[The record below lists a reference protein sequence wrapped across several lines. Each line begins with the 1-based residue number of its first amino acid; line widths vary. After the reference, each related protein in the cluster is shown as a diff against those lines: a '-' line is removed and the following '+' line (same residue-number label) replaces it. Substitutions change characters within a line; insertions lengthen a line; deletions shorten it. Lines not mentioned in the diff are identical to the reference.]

1 MENETIEQIPVE
13 DLHVFRN
20 HTFQV
25 KDDEAM
31 KALMESIRDKGIVL
45 PLLAFTNEDGEPEL
59 ISGHRRLWVAR
70 ELRLETVPVIM
81 KRVDRSE
88 ATLLMGI
95 SNFMNRQ
102 KVLPSERAF
111 TYAAMLKA
119 LKSDN
124 RWGSGASIWDVLA
137 ERLGES
143 TIQLSRFIRLTELI
157 PDLLNLVD
165 TGKLGLRPAV
175 ELSYLCADSQEIIF
189 QIYKELGVKPTLT
202 TAKEMREIE
211 EERDLDA
218 EEIRRLLAEQ
228 DGSKKAEEYKMVF
241 YSPVLCAIL
250 KNCHS
255 ISEREDRIIRGLK
268 LLEEQDKERRA
279 KREEEQRKRIEEIR
293 KQNQEGGGD
302 TYGG

>member
-1 MENETIEQIPVE
+1 MENEAIEQIPVE

-81 KRVDRSE
+81 KKVDRSE
-88 ATLLMGI
+88 ATFLMGI

-102 KVLPSERAF
+102 KVLPSERGF

-119 LKSDN
+119 LKADKN
-124 RWGSGASIWDVLA
+124 RENGTARDLLA
-137 ERLGES
+137 KRLGEDARQ
-143 TIQLSRFIRLTELI
+143 ISRFIRLTELI
-157 PDLLNLVD
+157 PDLLKLVD
-165 TGKLGLRPAV
+165 AGKLGLRPAS
-175 ELSYLCADSQEIIF
+175 ELSYLSADTQAVIF
-189 QIYKELGVKPTLT
+189 QIYTETGTKPEMMSI
-202 TAKEMREIE
+202 KQMREIE

-268 LLEEQDKERRA
+268 LLEEQEKEWRA
-279 KREEEQRKRIEEIR
+279 KREEEQRIRIEEIR

>member
-1 MENETIEQIPVE
+1 MENETIEQIPVG

-31 KALMESIRDKGIVL
+31 KALMESIRNKGIVL

-81 KRVDRSE
+81 KKVDRSE
-88 ATLLMGI
+88 ATFLMGI

-102 KVLPSERAF
+102 KVLPSERGF

-119 LKSDN
+119 LKADKN
-124 RWGSGASIWDVLA
+124 RENGTARDLLA
-137 ERLGES
+137 KRLGEDARQ
-143 TIQLSRFIRLTELI
+143 ISRFIRLTELI
-157 PDLLNLVD
+157 PDLLKLVD
-165 TGKLGLRPAV
+165 AGKLGLRPAS
-175 ELSYLCADSQEIIF
+175 ELSYLSADTQAVIF
-189 QIYKELGVKPTLT
+189 QIYTETGTKPEMMSI
-202 TAKEMREIE
+202 KQMREIE

-268 LLEEQDKERRA
+268 LLEEQEKEWRA
-279 KREEEQRKRIEEIR
+279 KREEEQRIRIEEIR

>member
-81 KRVDRSE
+81 KRVDRPE

-102 KVLPSERAF
+102 KVLPSERGF

-119 LKSDN
+119 LKADKN
-124 RWGSGASIWDVLA
+124 RENGTARDLLA
-137 ERLGES
+137 KRLGEDARQ
-143 TIQLSRFIRLTELI
+143 ISRFIRLTELI
-157 PDLLNLVD
+157 PDLLKLVD
-165 TGKLGLRPAV
+165 AGKLGLRPAS
-175 ELSYLCADSQEIIF
+175 ELSYLSADTQAVIF
-189 QIYKELGVKPTLT
+189 QIYTETGTKPEMMSI
-202 TAKEMREIE
+202 KQMREIE

-218 EEIRRLLAEQ
+218 DEIRRLLAEQ

-268 LLEEQDKERRA
+268 LLEEQEKEWRA
-279 KREEEQRKRIEEIR
+279 KREEEQRIRIEEIR

>member
-81 KRVDRSE
+81 KRVDRPE

-102 KVLPSERAF
+102 KVLPSERGF

-119 LKSDN
+119 LKADKN
-124 RWGSGASIWDVLA
+124 RENGTARDLLA
-137 ERLGES
+137 KRLGEDARQ
-143 TIQLSRFIRLTELI
+143 ISRFIRLTELI
-157 PDLLNLVD
+157 PDLLKLVD
-165 TGKLGLRPAV
+165 SGKLGLRPAS
-175 ELSYLCADSQEIIF
+175 ELSYLSADTQAVIF
-189 QIYKELGVKPTLT
+189 QIYMETGTKPEMMSI
-202 TAKEMREIE
+202 KRMREIE

-218 EEIRRLLAEQ
+218 DEIRRLLAEQ
-228 DGSKKAEEYKMVF
+228 DGSKKAEEYKLVF
-241 YSPVLCAIL
+241 YSPVLSAIL

-268 LLEEQDKERRA
+268 LLEEQEKEWRA
-279 KREEEQRKRIEEIR
+279 KREEEQRIRIEEIR
-293 KQNQEGGGD
+293 KQNKEGGGD

>member
-81 KRVDRSE
+81 KRVDRPE

-102 KVLPSERAF
+102 KVLPSERGF

-119 LKSDN
+119 LKADKN
-124 RWGSGASIWDVLA
+124 RENGTARDLLA
-137 ERLGES
+137 KRLGEDARQ
-143 TIQLSRFIRLTELI
+143 ISRFIRLTELI
-157 PDLLNLVD
+157 PDLLKLVD
-165 TGKLGLRPAV
+165 AGKLGLRPAS
-175 ELSYLCADSQEIIF
+175 ELSYLSADTQAVIF
-189 QIYKELGVKPTLT
+189 QIYTETGTKPEMMSI
-202 TAKEMREIE
+202 KQMREIE

>member
-1 MENETIEQIPVE
+1 MENETIEQIPVG

-81 KRVDRSE
+81 KKVDRSE

-102 KVLPSERAF
+102 KVLPSERGF

-119 LKSDN
+119 LKADKN
-124 RWGSGASIWDVLA
+124 RENGTARDLLA
-137 ERLGES
+137 KRLGEDARQ
-143 TIQLSRFIRLTELI
+143 ISRFIRLTELI
-157 PDLLNLVD
+157 PDLLKLVD
-165 TGKLGLRPAV
+165 AGKLGLRPV
-175 ELSYLCADSQEIIF
+175 SELSYLSADTQAAIF
-189 QIYKELGVKPTLT
+189 QIYTETGTKPEMMSI
-202 TAKEMREIE
+202 KQMREIE

-268 LLEEQDKERRA
+268 LLEEQDKERRT

>member
-1 MENETIEQIPVE
+1 MENEAIEQIRVE

-31 KALMESIRDKGIVL
+31 KALLESIRDKGIVL

-81 KRVDRSE
+81 KRVDRPE

-102 KVLPSERAF
+102 KVLPSERGF

-119 LKSDN
+119 LKEDKNRDN
-124 RWGSGASIWDVLA
+124 GIVRDLLA
-137 ERLGES
+137 KRLGVDARQ
-143 TIQLSRFIRLTELI
+143 ISRFIRLTELI
-157 PDLLNLVD
+157 PDLLKIVD
-165 TGKLGLRPAV
+165 AGKLGLRPAV
-175 ELSYLCADSQEIIF
+175 ELSYLSADTQAV
-189 QIYKELGVKPTLT
+189 IYQLYMETGTKPGLQSL
-202 TAKEMREIE
+202 KEMREIE

-218 EEIRRLLAEQ
+218 DEIRRLLAEQ
-228 DGSKKAEEYKMVF
+228 DGSKKAEEYKLVF
-241 YSPVLCAIL
+241 YSPVLSAIL

-268 LLEEQDKERRA
+268 LLEEQEKEWRA
-279 KREEEQRKRIEEIR
+279 KREEEQRTRIEEIR

>member
-1 MENETIEQIPVE
+1 MNNETVEQIPVE

-25 KDDEAM
+25 KDDESM
-31 KALMESIRDKGIVL
+31 KTLKESVREQGIIQ
-45 PLLAFTNEDGEPEL
+45 PLLAFTNEDGESEL

-70 ELRLETVPVIM
+70 ELGLETVPVLM
-81 KRVDRSE
+81 KRVDRTE
-88 ATLLMGI
+88 ATMLMGI
-95 SNFMNRQ
+95 SNILNRE
-102 KVLPSERAF
+102 KVLPSERGF
-111 TYAAMLKA
+111 TYSAMLKA
-119 LKSDN
+119 MKTDR
-124 RWGSGASIWDVLA
+124 RWGDDAPTREMLA

-143 TIQLSRFIRLTELI
+143 STQLSRFIRLTELI
-157 PDLLNLVD
+157 PDLLNMVD
-165 TGKLGLRPAV
+165 TGKLGFRPAV
-175 ELSYLCADSQEIIF
+175 ELSYLSADAQEAVL
-189 QIYKELGVKPTLT
+189 QIYKELGVKPTVL
-202 TAKEMREIE
+202 TAKQMREIE

-218 EEIRRLLAEQ
+218 DEIRRLLAEQ

-268 LLEEQDKERRA
+268 LLEEQEKEWRA
-279 KREEEQRKRIEEIR
+279 KREEEQRIRIEEIR

>member
-31 KALMESIRDKGIVL
+31 KALMESIKERGIVL
-45 PLLAFTNEDGEPEL
+45 PLLAFNNEDGEPEL

-70 ELRLETVPVIM
+70 ELGLETVPVIM

-95 SNFMNRQ
+95 TNFMNRQ
-102 KVLPSERAF
+102 KVLPSERGF

-119 LKSDN
+119 LKADKN
-124 RWGSGASIWDVLA
+124 RENGTARDLLA
-137 ERLGES
+137 KRLGEDARQ
-143 TIQLSRFIRLTELI
+143 ISRFIRLTELI
-157 PDLLNLVD
+157 PDLLKLVD
-165 TGKLGLRPAV
+165 AGKLGLRPAS
-175 ELSYLCADSQEIIF
+175 ELSYLSADTQAVIF
-189 QIYKELGVKPTLT
+189 QIYTETGTKPEMMSI
-202 TAKEMREIE
+202 KQMREIE

-218 EEIRRLLAEQ
+218 DEIRRLLAEQ

-255 ISEREDRIIRGLK
+255 VSEREDRIIRGLK
-268 LLEEQDKERRA
+268 LLEEQEKEWRA
-279 KREEEQRKRIEEIR
+279 KREEEQRIRIEEIR

>member
-31 KALMESIRDKGIVL
+31 KTLKESVKERGIVL
-45 PLLAFTNEDGEPEL
+45 PLLAFNNEDGEPEL

-70 ELRLETVPVIM
+70 ELGLETVPVIM

-95 SNFMNRQ
+95 TNFMNRQ
-102 KVLPSERAF
+102 KVLPSERGF

-119 LKSDN
+119 LKADKN
-124 RWGSGASIWDVLA
+124 RENGTARDLLA
-137 ERLGES
+137 KRLGEDARQ
-143 TIQLSRFIRLTELI
+143 ISRFIRLTELI
-157 PDLLNLVD
+157 PDLLKLVD
-165 TGKLGLRPAV
+165 AGKLGLRPAS
-175 ELSYLCADSQEIIF
+175 ELSYLSADTQAVIF
-189 QIYKELGVKPTLT
+189 QIYTETGTKPEMMSI
-202 TAKEMREIE
+202 KQMREIE

-218 EEIRRLLAEQ
+218 DEIRRLLAEQ

-268 LLEEQDKERRA
+268 LLEEQEKEWRA
-279 KREEEQRKRIEEIR
+279 KREEEQRIRIEEIR

>member
-1 MENETIEQIPVE
+1 MENETIEQIPVG

-81 KRVDRSE
+81 KKVDRSE
-88 ATLLMGI
+88 ATFLMGI

-102 KVLPSERAF
+102 KVLPSERGF

-119 LKSDN
+119 LKADKN
-124 RWGSGASIWDVLA
+124 RENGTARDLLA
-137 ERLGES
+137 KRLGEDARQ
-143 TIQLSRFIRLTELI
+143 ISRFIRLTELI
-157 PDLLNLVD
+157 PDLLKLVD
-165 TGKLGLRPAV
+165 AGKLGLRPAS
-175 ELSYLCADSQEIIF
+175 ELSYLSADTQAVIF
-189 QIYKELGVKPTLT
+189 QIHTETGTKPEMMSI
-202 TAKEMREIE
+202 KQMREIE

-218 EEIRRLLAEQ
+218 DEIRRLLAEQ

-268 LLEEQDKERRA
+268 LLEEQEKEWRA
-279 KREEEQRKRIEEIR
+279 KREEEQRIRIEEIR

>member
-102 KVLPSERAF
+102 KVLPSERGF

-119 LKSDN
+119 LKADKN
-124 RWGSGASIWDVLA
+124 RENGTARDLLA
-137 ERLGES
+137 KRLGEDARQ
-143 TIQLSRFIRLTELI
+143 ISRFIRLTELI
-157 PDLLNLVD
+157 PDLLKLVD
-165 TGKLGLRPAV
+165 AGKLGLRPAS
-175 ELSYLCADSQEIIF
+175 ELSYLSADTQAVIF
-189 QIYKELGVKPTLT
+189 QIYTETGTKPEMMSI
-202 TAKEMREIE
+202 KQMREIE

-218 EEIRRLLAEQ
+218 DEIRRLLAEQ

-268 LLEEQDKERRA
+268 LLEEQEKEWRA
-279 KREEEQRKRIEEIR
+279 KREEEQRIRIEEIR

>member
-81 KRVDRSE
+81 KKVDRSE
-88 ATLLMGI
+88 ATFLMGI

-102 KVLPSERAF
+102 KVLPSERGF

-119 LKSDN
+119 LKADKN
-124 RWGSGASIWDVLA
+124 RENGTARDLLA
-137 ERLGES
+137 KRLGEDARQ
-143 TIQLSRFIRLTELI
+143 ISRFIRLTELI
-157 PDLLNLVD
+157 PDLLKLVD
-165 TGKLGLRPAV
+165 AGKLGLRPAS
-175 ELSYLCADSQEIIF
+175 ELSYLSADTQAVIF
-189 QIYKELGVKPTLT
+189 QIYTETGTKPEMMSI
-202 TAKEMREIE
+202 KQMREIE

-268 LLEEQDKERRA
+268 LLEEQEKEWRA
-279 KREEEQRKRIEEIR
+279 KREEEQRIRIEEIR
-293 KQNQEGGGD
+293 KQNREGGGD

>member
-25 KDDEAM
+25 KDDEEM
-31 KALMESIRDKGIVL
+31 KALMESVKERGIVL

-81 KRVDRSE
+81 KKVDRSE

-102 KVLPSERAF
+102 KVLPSERGF

-119 LKSDN
+119 LKADKN
-124 RWGSGASIWDVLA
+124 RENGTARDLLA
-137 ERLGES
+137 KRLGEDARQ
-143 TIQLSRFIRLTELI
+143 ISRFIRLTELI
-157 PDLLNLVD
+157 PDLLKLVD
-165 TGKLGLRPAV
+165 AGKLGLRPAS
-175 ELSYLCADSQEIIF
+175 ELSYLSADTQAAIF
-189 QIYKELGVKPTLT
+189 QIYTETGTKPEMMSI
-202 TAKEMREIE
+202 KQMREIE

-218 EEIRRLLAEQ
+218 DEIRRLLAEQ

-268 LLEEQDKERRA
+268 LLEEQEKEWRA
-279 KREEEQRKRIEEIR
+279 KREEEQRIRIEEIR

>member
-1 MENETIEQIPVE
+1 MENETIEQMPVE

-81 KRVDRSE
+81 KKVDRSE
-88 ATLLMGI
+88 ATFLMGI

-102 KVLPSERAF
+102 KVLPSERGF

-119 LKSDN
+119 LKADKN
-124 RWGSGASIWDVLA
+124 RENGTARDLLA
-137 ERLGES
+137 KRLGEDARQ
-143 TIQLSRFIRLTELI
+143 ISRFIRLTELI
-157 PDLLNLVD
+157 PDLLKLVD
-165 TGKLGLRPAV
+165 AGKLGLRPAS
-175 ELSYLCADSQEIIF
+175 ELSYLSADTQAAIF
-189 QIYKELGVKPTLT
+189 QIYTETGTKPEMMSI
-202 TAKEMREIE
+202 KQMREIE

-293 KQNQEGGGD
+293 KQNREGGGD

>member
-1 MENETIEQIPVE
+1 MENEAIEQIPVE

-81 KRVDRSE
+81 KKVDRSE

-102 KVLPSERAF
+102 KVLPSERGF

-119 LKSDN
+119 LKADKN
-124 RWGSGASIWDVLA
+124 RENGTARDLLA
-137 ERLGES
+137 KRLGEDARQ
-143 TIQLSRFIRLTELI
+143 ISRFIRLTELI
-157 PDLLNLVD
+157 PDLLKLVD
-165 TGKLGLRPAV
+165 SGKLGLRPAS
-175 ELSYLCADSQEIIF
+175 ELSYLSADTQAVIF
-189 QIYKELGVKPTLT
+189 QIYMETGTKPEMMSI
-202 TAKEMREIE
+202 KRMREIE

-218 EEIRRLLAEQ
+218 DEIRRLLAEQ
-228 DGSKKAEEYKMVF
+228 DGSKKAEEYKLVF
-241 YSPVLCAIL
+241 YSPVLSAIL

-268 LLEEQDKERRA
+268 LLEEQEKEWRA
-279 KREEEQRKRIEEIR
+279 KREEEQRIRIEEIR
-293 KQNQEGGGD
+293 KQNKEGGGD

>member
-81 KRVDRSE
+81 KRVDRPE

-102 KVLPSERAF
+102 KVLPSERGF

-119 LKSDN
+119 LKADKN
-124 RWGSGASIWDVLA
+124 RENGTARDLLA
-137 ERLGES
+137 KRLGEDARQ
-143 TIQLSRFIRLTELI
+143 ISRFIRLTELI
-157 PDLLNLVD
+157 PDLLKLVD
-165 TGKLGLRPAV
+165 AGKLGLRPAS
-175 ELSYLCADSQEIIF
+175 ELSYLSADTQAAIF
-189 QIYKELGVKPTLT
+189 QIYTETGTKPEMMSI
-202 TAKEMREIE
+202 KQMREIE

-279 KREEEQRKRIEEIR
+279 KREEEQRIRIEEIR

>member
-102 KVLPSERAF
+102 KVLPSERGF

-119 LKSDN
+119 LKADKN
-124 RWGSGASIWDVLA
+124 RENGTARDLLA
-137 ERLGES
+137 KRLGEDARQ
-143 TIQLSRFIRLTELI
+143 ISRFIRLTELI
-157 PDLLNLVD
+157 PDLLKLVD
-165 TGKLGLRPAV
+165 AGKLGLRPAS
-175 ELSYLCADSQEIIF
+175 ELSYLSADTQAVIF
-189 QIYKELGVKPTLT
+189 QIYTETGTKPEMMSI
-202 TAKEMREIE
+202 KQMREIE

-218 EEIRRLLAEQ
+218 DEIRRLLAEQ

-279 KREEEQRKRIEEIR
+279 KREEEQRIRIEEIR

>member
-31 KALMESIRDKGIVL
+31 KALMESIRNKGIVL

-81 KRVDRSE
+81 KKVDRSE

-102 KVLPSERAF
+102 KVLPSERGF

-119 LKSDN
+119 LKTDKN
-124 RWGSGASIWDVLA
+124 RENGTSRDLLA
-137 ERLGES
+137 KRLGEDARQ
-143 TIQLSRFIRLTELI
+143 ISRFIRLTELI
-157 PDLLNLVD
+157 PDLLKLVD
-165 TGKLGLRPAV
+165 AGKLGLRPAS
-175 ELSYLCADSQEIIF
+175 ELSYLSADTQAVIF
-189 QIYKELGVKPTLT
+189 QIYTETGIKPEMMSI
-202 TAKEMREIE
+202 KQMREIE

-218 EEIRRLLAEQ
+218 DEIRRLLAEQ

>member
-1 MENETIEQIPVE
+1 MENETIEQIPVG

-81 KRVDRSE
+81 KKVDRSE
-88 ATLLMGI
+88 ATFLMGI

-102 KVLPSERAF
+102 KVLPSERGF

-119 LKSDN
+119 LKADKN
-124 RWGSGASIWDVLA
+124 RENGTARDLLA
-137 ERLGES
+137 KRLGEDARQ
-143 TIQLSRFIRLTELI
+143 ISRFIRLTELI
-157 PDLLNLVD
+157 PDLLKLVD
-165 TGKLGLRPAV
+165 AGKLGLRPAS
-175 ELSYLCADSQEIIF
+175 ELSYLSADTQAVIF
-189 QIYKELGVKPTLT
+189 QIYTETGTKPEMMSI
-202 TAKEMREIE
+202 KQMREIE

-268 LLEEQDKERRA
+268 LLEEQEKEWRA
-279 KREEEQRKRIEEIR
+279 KREEEQRIRIEEIR
-293 KQNQEGGGD
+293 KQNREGGGD